1 MAQAIA
7 TARHVTAAA
16 EAAGPIAAERIVSI
30 DFMRGGVLALMAIDH
45 LRDFLTNIP
54 IEPEDVAHTWPGLF
68 FTRWVTH
75 FCAPLFFFLA
85 GTGAYLYRLRTKS
98 TAATSRF
105 LFTRGLWLV
114 VLEFTIIEYAWTF
127 VFWRMGGVIWSLG
140 CSMILLAF
148 LVRLPEKVMFAIG
161 AAIVVLHDL
170 FDTVKPAQL
179 GRFDWLWSALHRKG
193 VVPHTHFFV
202 LFPLLPLA
210 GVMMLGYVFGKLFEK
225 PVAVR
230 SRITL
235 WIGIAASATFVVL
248 RAFNAYGNPTAGV
261 ARNSPGEWHVQG
273 SLVMSVVSFLDTEKY
288 PASLQYLLMTLGPSL
303 IVLALADRIGGSR
316 LFQVIS
322 KPIVIF
328 GRVPLLFYVLHLY
341 LIHFAAIILANLY
354 HQPAGWLWHGSF
366 WMNEVPAGY
375 GQGLGMVYAMWV
387 LVLVGLYF
395 PCAWF
400 AEYRRRHKAQ
410 WWLSYF

>member
-1 MAQAIA
+1 MAQAMVQ
-7 TARHVTAAA
+7 ARSVVGVADVGGGL
-16 EAAGPIAAERIVSI
+16 AGDRIVSV
-30 DFMRGGVLALMAIDH
+30 DFMRGLALVLMAIDH

-54 IEPEDVAHTWPGLF
+54 VEPEDVTHTWPALF
-68 FTRWVTH
+68 YTRWVTH

-85 GTGAYLYRLRTKS
+85 GTGAALYRSRTGS
-98 TAATSRF
+98 AGAASRF

-114 VLEFTIIEYAWTF
+114 LLEFTIIEYAWTF

-140 CSMILLAF
+140 CSMILLAV
-148 LVRLPEKVMFAIG
+148 LVRLPNKVVFAIG
-161 AAIVVLHDL
+161 AAIVLLHDL
-170 FDTVKPAQL
+170 FDAVTPAQL

-210 GVMMLGYVFGKLFEK
+210 GVMALGYVFGKLFEK

-235 WIGIAASATFVVL
+235 WIGIAATAAFIVL

-261 ARNSPGEWHVQG
+261 ARNSPGEWHLQ
-273 SLVMSVVSFLDTEKY
+273 SSFAMSVVSFLDTEKY
-288 PASLQYLLMTLGPSL
+288 PTSLQYLLMTLGPSL
-303 IVLALADRIGGSR
+303 IVLAIADRMGSSPV
-316 LFQVIS
+316 FQFLS
-322 KPIVIF
+322 KPIVVF
-328 GRVPLLFYVLHLY
+328 GNVPLMFYVLHLY
-341 LIHFAAIILANLY
+341 VIHFAAILLAY
-354 HQPAGWLWHGSF
+354 ASHQPVAWLWKGSF
-366 WMNEVPAGY
+366 WMNEVPDGY
-375 GQGLGMVYAMWV
+375 GHGLVTVYAMWIVV
-387 LVLVGLYF
+387 LTALYF

-400 AEYRRRHKAQ
+400 AGYRRRHKSQ